1 MNALGEAVTH
11 LPWLAPCAASLTA
24 LAKATSAASLWP
36 ILHGDP
42 GCVLLLPRFAPTAAD
57 LASFSLDRFRDA
69 SLLQGAIRLLGQQ
82 GFVDWR
88 QSQLQPI
95 YRAALTSATVATRL
109 AEKTGRAAP
118 AVAWTAGLLAP
129 LGTLAVCA
137 VDGAAVVACLADPV
151 HAEHPA
157 ATQRRW
163 WGMDQAAIARR
174 LARRWR
180 LPAWLG
186 TIVGHLALPVDAAVG
201 LGADPELFRLVQL
214 TVGLLQR
221 RSISLGLEI
230 GARPDELAA
239 FLGLPLAELDA
250 IVTDAEVLCAGP
262 PADWTDPASLP
273 LLRDLLEIAEENRH
287 LADAPVLEKLEADFD
302 ELHQSLARQRAS
314 EAARL
319 QVQKLST
326 LAEFAAGA
334 GHEINNP
341 LAVISGQA
349 QYLLG
354 REEAPA
360 TQHALQ
366 KIVGQTQRIHDI
378 LNGLMQFARPSKPQ
392 KRLLDVGALVR
403 ETTAGLIDLAQQRQV
418 RLICPEPEAP
428 LSLFVDP
435 RQIRMALTCLL
446 RNAIEAAPSEGWAGV
461 RVVVS
466 AADSLEFIVEDSGP
480 GPSPRMREHLF
491 DPFFSGRQAGRGR
504 GLGLP
509 TAWRLAREHGGDVI
523 HDERDDALTRFIL
536 RLPHQPDWKAACT
549 NGSAVH
555 DSSDA
560 ETLPALLAISA
571 AQPETQAG

>member
-24 LAKATSAASLWP
+24 LAKATSAGSLWP
-36 ILHGDP
+36 SLRGDP

-57 LASFSLDRFRDA
+57 LPSFSLDRWRDA
-69 SLLQGAIRLLGQQ
+69 SLLQSAGRLLGQP

-88 QSQLQPI
+88 QTPLQPI
-95 YRAALTSATVATRL
+95 HRAALTSATVAARL
-109 AEKTGRAAP
+109 AERTGRAA
-118 AVAWTAGLLAP
+118 AEAAWTAGLVAP
-129 LGTLAVCA
+129 LGLLAVCA
-137 VDGAAVVACLADPV
+137 VDSAAAVACLADPV

-163 WGMDQAAIARR
+163 WGMDQTAIARR

-180 LPAWLG
+180 LPSWLG

-221 RSISLGLEI
+221 RSIPLGLEV

-239 FLGLPLAELDA
+239 LLGLSLAELDG
-250 IVTDAEVLCAGP
+250 IVADAEAQCTP
-262 PADWTDPASLP
+262 MPADWTDPASLP
-273 LLRDLLEIAEENRH
+273 LLRDLLEIAEENRR

-319 QVQKLST
+319 QVQKLCT

-418 RLICPEPEAP
+418 RLICPEQETP
-428 LSLFVDP
+428 LSLYVDP

-446 RNAIEAAPSEGWAGV
+446 RNAIEAAPPEGWAGV
-461 RVVVS
+461 RVAVP

-480 GPSPRMREHLF
+480 GPSPQIREHLF

-509 TAWRLAREHGGDVI
+509 TAWRLAREHGGDVV
-523 HDERDDALTRFIL
+523 HDERADAVTRFVL
-536 RLPHQPDWKAACT
+536 RLPHEPDWKAACA
-549 NGSAVH
+549 NGSAVR
-555 DSSDA
+555 DAAEA
-560 ETLPALLAISA
+560 ETRPALLAISA
-571 AQPETQAG
+571 ARPETQAG